1 MWHRG
6 LLMSDPSLA
15 GYAEAARRVD
25 ATDAGDGCCAGN
37 GAFGAGNYD
46 DLAGVPDAAVRVS
59 LGCGNPIAVADLRP
73 GDTVL
78 DLGSGGGIDVL
89 LSARRIGPSGF
100 AYGLDATVEMLDLAR
115 RNAAEAGATNVE
127 FLHGTIEQIPLADA
141 SVDVVISNCVIVL
154 SGDKAATF
162 GEIAR
167 VLRPGGRVGISD
179 IVRAG
184 PDDGTPTS
192 VSCGAGAI
200 APDAYEDALRQAGL
214 GHVQITLTD
223 AIGAGLSNAIV
234 RAAKAAVSL
243 RPMRDEDWPAVRD
256 IYEAGIATGNATFET
271 AAPSWERW
279 NASHLPDHRLVAT
292 VEEDVVG
299 WAALSPV
306 SDRCVYAGVAE
317 SSVYI
322 HPDHRGHGLGV
333 DLMDSLVAG
342 AERSGCWTI
351 QTGIF
356 PENTASIAIHERVGF
371 RIVGRRERIGQL
383 TGVWRDTLFLERR
396 SSRL

>member
-1 MWHRG
+1 
-6 LLMSDPSLA
+6 MSDTTDPVLA
-15 GYAEAARRVD
+15 RYAEAARRVD
-25 ATDAGDGCCAGN
+25 AGDACDGCSAHDGP
-37 GAFGAGNYD
+37 FGAGNYD
-46 DLAGVPDAAVRVS
+46 DLAGLPDAAVRVS
-59 LGCGNPIAVADLRP
+59 LGCGNPIAVADLQP

-89 LSARRIGPSGF
+89 LSARRVGPTGF

-115 RNAAEAGATNVE
+115 RNAAEAGSTNVE
-127 FLHGTIEQIPLADA
+127 FLHGTIEQIPLEDA

-154 SGDKAATF
+154 SGDKDATF

-192 VSCGAGAI
+192 VSCAAGAI
-200 APDAYEDALRQAGL
+200 TPAVYEDALRLAGL
-214 GHVQITLTD
+214 GHVQISLTD

-234 RAAKAAVSL
+234 RAAKPSVSI
-243 RPMRDEDWPAVRD
+243 RPMRNEDWLTVRD

-271 AAPSWERW
+271 AAPAWERW
-279 NASHLPDHRLVAT
+279 DASHLAGHRLVAT
-292 VEEDVVG
+292 LDDVVVG

-317 SSVYI
+317 NSVYI
-322 HPDHRGHGLGV
+322 HPDHRGRGV
-333 DLMDSLVAG
+333 GTDLLDALVSG
-342 AERSGCWTI
+342 AERDGYWTV

-356 PENTASIAIHERVGF
+356 PENTASIATHEHVGF
-371 RIVGRRERIGQL
+371 RVVGRRERIGQL
-383 TGVWRDTLFLERR
+383 AGVWRDTLFLERR
-396 SSRL
+396 STRL